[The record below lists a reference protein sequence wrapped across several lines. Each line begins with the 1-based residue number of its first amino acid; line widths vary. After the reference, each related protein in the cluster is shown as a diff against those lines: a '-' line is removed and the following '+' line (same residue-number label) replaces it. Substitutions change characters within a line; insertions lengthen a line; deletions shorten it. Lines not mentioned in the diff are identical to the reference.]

1 MIQGPGSRRVG
12 ALTRQPLL
20 SSPRVSVNAMRGG
33 KLWPC
38 GCGEWAQCLAG
49 LGWAGL
55 GWAGLGWAAGSDK
68 IQVLEQAAAASQH
81 QITRLMETRRH

>member
-1 MIQGPGSRRVG
+1 MIQDPGSRRVG

-20 SSPRVSVNAMRGG
+20 SSRLLVLVLMQCEAGSCGRVAAVSGHSV
-33 KLWPC
+33 W
-38 GCGEWAQCLAG
+38 
-49 LGWAGL
+49 LGWA
-55 GWAGLGWAAGSDK
+55 GWAAGSDK